1 MVKPPKTM
9 QPEAVDL
16 AKAGRA
22 AGKAFQD
29 DSFRNYM
36 ARKIDMQRKQ
46 FGVELPPDP
55 RIMEAENAPPPPQEK
70 QQSSPSRKSPAP
82 ILSPQR
88 ESGKK
93 RSRCNSNKGVTFAAG
108 VKEGDDSAS
117 CTTASSTSNNLL
129 KKKKRKKGGIS
140 SIVSRLKRRHGS
152 GRSKKRRRSLT
163 KLVEEGSSQQSAL
176 FTETAMERSEN
187 NENKSQLLDQLNN
200 EEQENEMKDGV
211 HELAALLENH
221 CAEDDDKSEKSIHI
235 TSHELPTEVSPTGH
249 REEVVENQIPLP
261 VANDDNCSDDDDRED
276 DEDVDRILGNFKH
289 NTGEQKTFKQQ
300 QPHRHP
306 TGLLKPSPQMRR
318 ERPDLFFLGVV
329 VIVNGYTN
337 PDTETIQRLLHKH
350 GGDLEKYETSRI
362 THIVAEHL
370 STAKAN
376 IYKRMRRPIPVVHPN
391 WITDCVAEMRLLPH
405 GGYLID
411 EVKNKEVTSVKTFF
425 ATATTAKKP
434 DTVPKAHPTA
444 GETQKEDFATAT
456 ESSSRIETSPPPTA
470 AAAAATESPS
480 QTETPPPTTAVA
492 TTTTPA
498 KTLEKEVHSQTYEI
512 QEVEMSAAPATNADT
527 LPASTNIT
535 FANSSSSKEA
545 SKPQRE
551 EQALETLGKGA
562 AINNFTTEA
571 PPQREL
577 PPAMVPG
584 RTDDKFINGQIRTTG
599 TDPNFLESF
608 FKNSRLSFIGS
619 YKQRIQD
626 SPNRQ
631 KDQAGDN
638 GPTKRFVFHCDMDCF
653 FAAVVLRNYPEYK
666 NKPVAISHFGKP
678 GHDPDPSDTYQP
690 KKNSSSECATCNYE
704 ARKFG
709 IKKGMFLGRAKEL
722 CPNLVILPYDFE
734 GYEEVSEQVA
744 LILQRVAREYKGEVE
759 QVSCDE
765 SYLELFFPTED
776 ELCDPYRCA
785 GEIANGIRQEIFST
799 TRCTATLGVGENKFL
814 SKLATDRAKPNG
826 TFVVRN
832 YKELMKNLKLRDLHG
847 IGYKTVPK
855 LTNEGLVSVQDVWDL
870 GDAGETEL
878 TNILGPGLGKKIYAF
893 CKGEDDRLV
902 KAAERKSIGAQCYY
916 GVRFDGPY
924 GVGHMIEGLAK
935 EIEKR
940 MEGVGVRGSRVTLK
954 LKQRKANAKA
964 PPKFLGHG
972 SCHNLSKSL
981 DVSAGP
987 TRDWKVISEIGK
999 ILCAELNVPKDD
1011 IRGMGMVLTKL
1022 DTTSNVAVN
1031 DGKRNQSITNWFGS
1045 CNKQESASA
1054 KQAAAEKT
1062 DTDEA
1067 SAAAKKGE
1075 IHRNDNVGVDA
1086 GDRSDGEA
1094 CDIEVLSQDSINQE
1108 IDGPE
1113 ILQDPDQSP
1122 RSEESFC
1129 DVALPPMSQ
1138 IHLSQ
1143 VEALPSPMKRQ
1154 INTQIAKNNA
1164 IESTK
1169 QPTKQPVRQ
1178 APKKMIA
1185 PRSAAPSNKRM
1196 RQVSVKRMLK
1206 LAELKSAK
1214 TSQGGENAISVKDLE
1229 CLPFEMQLQI
1239 ANNDSCMLGSYT
1251 PANNKRGR
1259 SSLSSRRSV
1268 NSGVTKQKSS
1278 VTPAHKPDK
1287 TSRAA
1292 SPCSQARR
1300 SLQLDAGESTQN
1312 VPQWEELLSSS
1323 SPQERNSSRETD
1335 VLEKPEESGPSDFFH
1350 ENVAP
1355 LALFMDENSDAL
1367 GDALDQVTDFLC
1379 LCVREQRLYDAV
1391 LLLRNIKNRK
1401 DRWGSL
1407 SYGHICLAV
1416 DHECDHIEGYR
1427 LDWEG
1432 LGL

>member
-36 ARKIDMQRKQ
+36 ARKIDMQRRQ
-46 FGVELPPDP
+46 FGLELPPDP
-55 RIMEAENAPPPPQEK
+55 REEVEALSKVPQPQPNAEETDKKHPQPPLSPPPQ
-70 QQSSPSRKSPAP
+70 KSPAP
-82 ILSPQR
+82 ILRPNKD
-88 ESGKK
+88 SGHK
-93 RSRCNSNKGVTFAAG
+93 RSRSNYRGVTFAAG
-108 VKEGDDSAS
+108 VKEADDSAS
-117 CTTASSTSNNLL
+117 CATASSTSGSSNSLL

-152 GRSKKRRRSLT
+152 GRSRKRRQSRT
-163 KLVEEGSSQQSAL
+163 KLMEEGSSRQPQQPAL
-176 FTETAMERSEN
+176 AAETATENSEN
-187 NENKSQLLDQLNN
+187 KDQTDHL
-200 EEQENEMKDGV
+200 EAEKEMNDGV
-211 HELAALLENH
+211 SELAALLLQNQS
-221 CAEDDDKSEKSIHI
+221 AEEDNSEKSNKHESSSS
-235 TSHELPTEVSPTGH
+235 SHELPTEVSPTNYDK
-249 REEVVENQIPLP
+249 EVAENQIQFP
-261 VANDDNCSDDDDRED
+261 VANDDDYDDDDRED
-276 DEDVDRILGNFKH
+276 DEDVDRILGNFRH
-289 NTGEQKTFKQQ
+289 NTGEQQTSSKE

-329 VIVNGYTN
+329 VLVNGYTN

-376 IYKRMRRPIPVVHPN
+376 IYKRMRRPIPVVHPK
-391 WITDCVAEMRLLPH
+391 WITDCVTEMRLLPH
-405 GGYLID
+405 GAYLID
-411 EVKNKEVTSVKTFF
+411 EVKNKEVTSVKNFF
-425 ATATTAKKP
+425 TTAATNKKP
-434 DTVPKAHPTA
+434 DAVITAHPTPA
-444 GETQKEDFATAT
+444 EAHKENLTTA
-456 ESSSRIETSPPPTA
+456 S
-470 AAAAATESPS
+470 S
-480 QTETPPPTTAVA
+480 QTQTPPSSAPSAPPPTT
-492 TTTTPA
+492 TTTTTT
-498 KTLEKEVHSQTYEI
+498 TLNIGLHSQVYEN
-512 QEVEMSAAPATNADT
+512 QEVEMSTASTTNDDKV
-527 LPASTNIT
+527 PASTQISFDNT
-535 FANSSSSKEA
+535 SPSKEA
-545 SKPQRE
+545 GKPQRDK
-551 EQALETLGKGA
+551 QALETVGKGTA
-562 AINNFTTEA
+562 VDNLTTDSQ
-571 PPQREL
+571 PQPEI
-577 PPAMVPG
+577 PPAVIPG

-626 SPNRQ
+626 SPKKQSDR
-631 KDQAGDN
+631 AGDN

-653 FAAVVLRNYPEYK
+653 FAAVVLRNYPEYQ

-678 GHDPDPSDTYQP
+678 GHDPDPSDAYQP
-690 KKNSSSECATCNYE
+690 KKNSSSECATCNYQ

-744 LILQRVAREYKGEVE
+744 LILQRVAGEYSGEVE

-765 SYLELFFPTED
+765 SYLELFFPTDD

-785 GEIANGIRQEIFST
+785 GEVANGIRQEIFST

-826 TFVVRN
+826 SFVVRN

-870 GDAGETEL
+870 GGSGETEL

-893 CKGEDDRLV
+893 CKGEDDRPV

-981 DVSAGP
+981 DISMGP

-1022 DTTSNVAVN
+1022 DTTSKVAVN
-1031 DGKRNQSITNWFGS
+1031 DRIRNQSITNWFDS
-1045 CNKQESASA
+1045 CNIQGSASK
-1054 KQAAAEKT
+1054 KQAPAEKT
-1062 DTDEA
+1062 DTGEA
-1067 SAAAKKGE
+1067 SEDAAAKEGE
-1075 IHRNDNVGVDA
+1075 NCESENMEVDA
-1086 GDRSDGEA
+1086 GDKSDAEV
-1094 CDIEVLSQDSINQE
+1094 CDIELLSQDSVNQE
-1108 IDGPE
+1108 IDNPSTM
-1113 ILQDPDQSP
+1113 QDSDQSP

-1143 VEALPSPMKRQ
+1143 VEALPSPMRRQ
-1154 INTQIAKNNA
+1154 INAEIAKNNA
-1164 IESTK
+1164 IANTK
-1169 QPTKQPVRQ
+1169 RPANQSAKQ

-1185 PRSAAPSNKRM
+1185 PRSVAPSNKRM

-1214 TSQGGENAISVKDLE
+1214 TSQGGDNAISVKELE

-1239 ANNDSCMLGSYT
+1239 ANNDDCMLGSYT

-1268 NSGVTKQKSS
+1268 NSGVAKRKSS
-1278 VTPAHKPDK
+1278 LTPAQNPDR
-1287 TSRAA
+1287 TSQA
-1292 SPCSQARR
+1292 SPPSSQARR

-1312 VPQWEELLSSS
+1312 IPQWEDLAGSSS
-1323 SPQERNSSRETD
+1323 LQERHSNGERKVENQ
-1335 VLEKPEESGPSDFFH
+1335 EESAPSDFFQ

-1401 DRWGSL
+1401 DRWGSI
-1407 SYGHICLAV
+1407 SFGHICLAV
-1416 DHECDHIEGYR
+1416 DHECEKTEGYR
-1427 LDWEG
+1427 LDLEG